1 MISTAVL
8 SSMMLPCVAM
18 AISVPNVAGRV
29 PSHALMHSPRV
40 RTARCAMSS
49 KAAACQLSS
58 LLEVAEQYDCLLLD
72 QFGVIHDGATAY
84 EGAVEAVT
92 ELQRRGKKICVIS
105 NSSRRRGD
113 TVARLLAM
121 GFGPCVGES
130 GEVLLPAGSSAEDD
144 QAKLLPI
151 SVVTSGDLV
160 FEGLSADEAPPFAG
174 LGIRTLCF
182 GNGADDEEYTREC
195 GKVAAPIDQADFLLA
210 RGLFTILGAGPD
222 LLREPFASYSAEAER
237 EVLEAALARRP
248 GGLPLLVANPDTV
261 RPDGKDTPMP
271 GMLASRYR
279 AMGATDIRLV
289 GKPHAL
295 IYEACRQKLVAEAG
309 ISPDEARIV
318 AVGDS
323 LHHDVLGAANNGVDS
338 IFICSGVH
346 YTDLGIPQAQDV
358 APDPEKLQALLDEFA
373 AETDGVEPTHT
384 LTSFRL

>member
-1 MISTAVL
+1 MK
-8 SSMMLPCVAM
+8 
-18 AISVPNVAGRV
+18 RR
-29 PSHALMHSPRV
+29 HSPDSASAPSV
-40 RTARCAMSS
+40 SATARTMKSTRVS
-49 KAAACQLSS
+49 AAKSRHQSTRPTFSWHGAL
-58 LLEVAEQYDCLLLD
+58 
-72 QFGVIHDGATAY
+72 HDSRGGARSAAR
-84 EGAVEAVT
+84 AVCT
-92 ELQRRGKKICVIS
+92 
-105 NSSRRRGD
+105 
-113 TVARLLAM
+113 
-121 GFGPCVGES
+121 
-130 GEVLLPAGSSAEDD
+130 
-144 QAKLLPI
+144 
-151 SVVTSGDLV
+151 
-160 FEGLSADEAPPFAG
+160 
-174 LGIRTLCF
+174 
-182 GNGADDEEYTREC
+182 
-195 GKVAAPIDQADFLLA
+195 
-210 RGLFTILGAGPD
+210 
-222 LLREPFASYSAEAER
+222 YSAEAER